1 MHSSFFL
8 SFHGL
13 GFWLAG
19 LLLIVVLGCGGQGH
33 QDSPAAAGSEPS
45 MPVPTAE
52 EHLAAVEAWHA
63 GRIER
68 LRSESGWLTLVG
80 LFWLEEGENTFG
92 SGEENDLVFPPT
104 APKTGGSLFLVG
116 GKVQLEAA
124 PGVEITFEGEPVSQM
139 EMASDATG
147 NHSRVEMGSFNF
159 YIIDRGGRLGVRL
172 KDKLAPALQ
181 TFEGID
187 RFPVDPRWRIE
198 ARWEAYDPPKMIGIP
213 DVLGEV
219 SQVEC
224 LGAAVFEVD
233 GQAIR
238 LEPTGELSELFLVFG
253 DKTNGKATYGAGRF
267 LVLGEPAG
275 GKVIVD
281 FNQAYNP
288 PCVFTPYATC
298 PLPPKQNKLAVAIP
312 AGEKDWGHH

>member
-8 SFHGL
+8 GYHGL
-13 GFWLAG
+13 GGCLAG
-19 LLLIVVLGCGGQGH
+19 LLFLAVMGCGGQGH

-45 MPVPTAE
+45 MSVPSAE
-52 EHLAAVEAWHA
+52 EHLASVEAWHA

-68 LRSESGWLTLVG
+68 LRSETGWLTLVG
-80 LFWLEEGENTFG
+80 LYWLEEGENTFG
-92 SGEENDLVFPPT
+92 SGEDNDLVFPPT
-104 APKTGGSLFLVG
+104 APTTGGSLFLVG

-124 PGVEITFEGEPVSQM
+124 PGVEITFEGEPVTQM

-147 NHSRVEMGSFNF
+147 NHSRVEMGNYNF

-172 KDKLAPALQ
+172 KDRQAPALQ

-187 RFPVDPRWRIE
+187 RFPVDLGWRIE

-219 SQVEC
+219 SELEC
-224 LGAAVFEVD
+224 LGAAVIEVE
-233 GQAIR
+233 GQTYR

-253 DKTNGKATYGAGRF
+253 DKTNGRETYGAGRF

-275 GKVIVD
+275 GKVVVD

-288 PCVFTPYATC
+288 PCVFTPHATC
-298 PLPPKQNKLAVAIP
+298 PLPPKQNKLPVAIP
-312 AGEKDWGHH
+312 AGERNWGHH